1 MVQMSIVQTRK
12 ENHRCG
18 GLVVSQLLI
27 PSPLTVILPLQLSQP
42 PPSRFSPVLLST
54 NLPLPSL
61 PHPHSPLLHLSLLVM
76 GHMAII
82 EYLMASGANHLQ
94 ADRDGNTPLHAACMK
109 GNMPIIMYLV
119 HRYNSVDHNTRNVAG
134 Q

>member
-1 MVQMSIVQTRK
+1 
-12 ENHRCG
+12 
-18 GLVVSQLLI
+18 
-27 PSPLTVILPLQLSQP
+27 
-42 PPSRFSPVLLST
+42 
-54 NLPLPSL
+54 
-61 PHPHSPLLHLSLLVM
+61 M